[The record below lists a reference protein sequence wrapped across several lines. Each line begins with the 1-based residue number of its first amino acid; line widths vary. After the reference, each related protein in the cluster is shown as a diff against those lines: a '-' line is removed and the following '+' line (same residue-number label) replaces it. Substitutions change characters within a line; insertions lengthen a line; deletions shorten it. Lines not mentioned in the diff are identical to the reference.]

1 MSDLKEFYTE
11 DKKFVS
17 QKKMYFSVCNV
28 AKNLNLNELLRI
40 VTDVAVEDFT
50 SRGMG
55 RDVLVQHGI
64 AILVSRYSFRFHKYP
79 AENQRIVVRTW
90 EEKSE
95 ALQFIRAFEVEDEK
109 GEKLISG
116 NSSWFLVDLNIR
128 RLMPIKKF
136 DAMGLREPTDL
147 VTEHDCLPLGKI
159 SAPEDMKLL
168 EERVIRH
175 SDIDANGH
183 TNNARYIAFAIDA
196 LPENLQNVEFKD
208 FKINFAKEAMIGQK
222 VEIWGKINEAEK
234 KITVIGKVEGNVS
247 FETELYY

>member
-1 MSDLKEFYTE
+1 MSELKEYIT
-11 DKKFVS
+11 DDNKFAS
-17 QKKMYFSVCNV
+17 EKKMYFSVCNA
-28 AKNLNLNELLRI
+28 AKYLNLNELFRI

-50 SRGMG
+50 QRGMG
-55 RDVLVQHGI
+55 RDVLVDNGM
-64 AILVSRYSFRFHKYP
+64 AILISRYSFRFHKNP
-79 AENQRIVVRTW
+79 VENQRIVVRTW

-95 ALQFIRAFEVEDEK
+95 ALQFVRAFEIEGEN

-116 NSSWFLVDLNIR
+116 NSSWFLVNLKIR

-136 DAMGLREPTDL
+136 DELGLRTPTDL

-159 SAPEDMKLL
+159 SIPEDVELL
-168 EERVIRH
+168 DERTIRH

-196 LPENLQNVEFKD
+196 LPEHLQNIDFKD
-208 FKINFAKEAMIGQK
+208 MRINFAKEAMLGEKIQIFGK
-222 VEIWGKINEAEK
+222 VDEAEK
-234 KITVIGKVEGNVS
+234 KICVMGKVNDQVS